1 MPTIG
6 VKVST
11 LLSRTLYLDFSENTS
26 EEEIIEKAKKEITLP
41 IDAMNKVDS
50 TLQAMRVKIDR
61 LELRDW
67 EHIHTEYELLK

>member
-1 MPTIG
+1 MNVGI
-6 VKVST
+6 KISS
-11 LLSRTLYLDFSENTS
+11 LLSRTIYLEFPDDTP

-50 TLQAMRVKIDR
+50 TLQAMRIKIDR